1 MEKYYLK
8 TVPLLRKNKEN
19 IYNFENNL
27 FLLDII
33 FSFYCDRNSIN
44 NDYTQKMHAHSY
56 YEMHIILEGEST
68 FELPSKRLLS
78 LKKGDFII
86 FPTDYKHRITY
97 ESNRFSKISVS
108 FNFSPKETPEKNF
121 YQVAKKHIQDPAII
135 GLNQQMSNHC
145 DTIIYN
151 IEKKPYDYTSI
162 IFFSMIQLIIE
173 SFRLKVGDAEI
184 EYAEFFTDN
193 RIKAATDFI
202 KENINASLN
211 VQDVANH
218 VHLSAKQLVRQSNR
232 FSKISVSFNFSPKET
247 PEKNFYQVAKKH
259 IQDPAI
265 IGLNQQMSNHCDTII
280 YNIEKKPYD
289 YTSIIFFSMI
299 QLIIESFRLKV
310 GDAEIEYA
318 EFFTDNRIKAAT
330 DFIKENINA
339 SLNVQDVANHV
350 HLSAKQLVRLFKK
363 ETSTTPGE
371 YIKSQKI
378 ACIREM
384 IANDM
389 NIKDIVYAMGYSDY
403 TSLIKFYKR
412 YSGDSLASYK
422 KTLAYK
428 EKTAEQSMMI

>member
-56 YEMHIILEGEST
+56 YEMHIISEGEST

-97 ESNRFSKISVS
+97 E
-108 FNFSPKETPEKNF
+108 
-121 YQVAKKHIQDPAII
+121 
-135 GLNQQMSNHC
+135 
-145 DTIIYN
+145 
-151 IEKKPYDYTSI
+151 
-162 IFFSMIQLIIE
+162 
-173 SFRLKVGDAEI
+173 
-184 EYAEFFTDN
+184 
-193 RIKAATDFI
+193 
-202 KENINASLN
+202 
-211 VQDVANH
+211 
-218 VHLSAKQLVRQSNR
+218 SNR